1 MESIIASLGTQNI
14 ARVRVGIGRPDG
26 EPPEEYVLRDFSL
39 DESIIV
45 EEARER
51 AIAAVVSFV
60 REGIAETMNKCN

>member
-39 DESIIV
+39 DESIMV
-45 EEARER
+45 EEAREM